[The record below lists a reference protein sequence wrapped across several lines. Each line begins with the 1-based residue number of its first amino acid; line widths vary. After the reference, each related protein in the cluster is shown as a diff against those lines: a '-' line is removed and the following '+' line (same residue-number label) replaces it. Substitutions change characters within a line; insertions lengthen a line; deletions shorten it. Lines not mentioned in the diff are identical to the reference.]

1 MSDFEPT
8 MDTGFG
14 KAVTRQFLPITGGK
28 FKGSYLTLGSKEAWI
43 GNAEWKDSPDW
54 KPFAMTTKRQATK
67 GVGLKRDIED
77 AWATN
82 VEYWTRRCSE
92 AGIQTPF
99 EKYSIPL
106 EAPATV
112 EDSAVEPF

>member
-1 MSDFEPT
+1 MSDFDTPQ
-8 MDTGFG
+8 DTGFG
-14 KAVTRQFLPITGGK
+14 TAKTRQFPPITGGK
-28 FKGSYLTLGSKEAWI
+28 FKGSYLTMGSKEAWI
-43 GNAEWKDSPDW
+43 GNAEWKETYDW
-54 KPFAMTTKRQATK
+54 KPFAVTTKRQATK
-67 GVGLKRDIED
+67 GGGLHRDIED